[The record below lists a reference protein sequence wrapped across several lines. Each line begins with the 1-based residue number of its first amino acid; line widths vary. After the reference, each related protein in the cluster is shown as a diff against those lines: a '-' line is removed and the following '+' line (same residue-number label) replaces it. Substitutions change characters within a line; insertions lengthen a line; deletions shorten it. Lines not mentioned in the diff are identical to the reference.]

1 MRKLTL
7 LCHGMVRQVTLHE
20 LRNMTIVMQAPPIP
34 STIAA
39 ARTEA
44 RTTELEKI
52 AGEKRGLEETV
63 AKLQA
68 ELAKLAKKK

>member
-1 MRKLTL
+1 MGHGAAGDPPRAPQHDYRDAGPTNSSDR
-7 LCHGMVRQVTLHE
+7 CHRAH
-20 LRNMTIVMQAPPIP
+20 AIP
-34 STIAA
+34 HHRAGDQ
-39 ARTEA
+39 
-44 RTTELEKI
+44 KI